1 MEHTKNEGLD
11 LYFQFKKKMKNIAF
25 QSDRQIE
32 KVEEET
38 STDDA
43 SNPYFGAGTF
53 RKKEYDTTRKQ

>member
-1 MEHTKNEGLD
+1 MERTKNEGLD
-11 LYFQFKKKMKNIAF
+11 LYFQSQKKKMKNIAF

-53 RKKEYDTTRKQ
+53 RKKEYDTTRK

>member
-11 LYFQFKKKMKNIAF
+11 LYFQFKKKMRNIAF

-43 SNPYFGAGTF
+43 
-53 RKKEYDTTRKQ
+53 

>member
-1 MEHTKNEGLD
+1 MAMEHTKNEGLD
-11 LYFQFKKKMKNIAF
+11 LYFQFKKKSKMKNIAF

-43 SNPYFGAGTF
+43 
-53 RKKEYDTTRKQ
+53 

>member
-53 RKKEYDTTRKQ
+53 RKKEYDTTRK

>member
-1 MEHTKNEGLD
+1 
-11 LYFQFKKKMKNIAF
+11 MKNIAF

-43 SNPYFGAGTF
+43 DDAASNPYFGAGTF
-53 RKKEYDTTRKQ
+53 RKKEYDTTRK

>member
-1 MEHTKNEGLD
+1 MM
-11 LYFQFKKKMKNIAF
+11 MKNIAF

-43 SNPYFGAGTF
+43 DAASNPYFGAGTF
-53 RKKEYDTTRKQ
+53 RKKEYDTTRK

>member
-1 MEHTKNEGLD
+1 MEHTKKEGLD
-11 LYFQFKKKMKNIAF
+11 LYFQFKKKMRNIAF

-53 RKKEYDTTRKQ
+53 RKKEYDTTRK

>member
-1 MEHTKNEGLD
+1 MM
-11 LYFQFKKKMKNIAF
+11 MKNIAF

-53 RKKEYDTTRKQ
+53 RKKEYDTTRK